1 MFMILS
7 RINSSMIETTV
18 MLLIPL
24 SLVGWY
30 LLLSDPTDTR
40 SIWKRFHSIMKSSR
54 LNKVIKNFL

>member
-30 LLLSDPTDTR
+30 LLLSDPTDNR
-40 SIWKRFHSIMKSSR
+40 SIWAKFHSMMKSSR